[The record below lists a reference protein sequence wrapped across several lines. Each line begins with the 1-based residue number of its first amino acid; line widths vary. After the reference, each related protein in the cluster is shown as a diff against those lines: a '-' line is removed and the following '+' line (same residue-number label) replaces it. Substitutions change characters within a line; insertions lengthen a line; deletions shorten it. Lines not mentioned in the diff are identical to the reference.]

1 MLFRN
6 ALVLVVFAFTAIFAQ
21 AGVDCSGS
29 RCQYTG
35 AITKLYLSS
44 GGSILAT
51 LDDSY
56 PELISG
62 AAEIGVSGVTQDS
75 AVGVQMFIDGTETEE
90 LKALEFAKYI
100 FNTLLVAKTSGRII
114 TVQLRSQSNGYMML
128 DRVWLK

>member
-1 MLFRN
+1 M
-6 ALVLVVFAFTAIFAQ
+6 TAS

-35 AITKLYLSS
+35 TITKLYLSS

-51 LDDSY
+51 LDDAY
-56 PELISG
+56 PELITG
-62 AAEIGVSGVTQDS
+62 AQDIGVSGVTQDS
-75 AVGVQMFIDGTETEE
+75 AIGVQMFIEGSEE
-90 LKALEFAKYI
+90 EKLKALEFSKYI
-100 FNTLLVAKTSGRII
+100 FNTLLIAKTANRTV

>member
-6 ALVLVVFAFTAIFAQ
+6 ALVLVVFAFTSIFAQ

-35 AITKLYLSS
+35 EITKLYLSS

-51 LDDSY
+51 LDGSY

-62 AAEIGVSGVTQDS
+62 AAQIGVSGVTQDS
-75 AVGVQMFIDGTETEE
+75 AVGVQMFIDGTETEK

-100 FNTLLVAKTSGRII
+100 FNTLLIAKTSGRIV